1 MESNTIRQITTEC
14 GISLKKEYSFDRFV
28 RGESNRLACAAS
40 KAVAESPAKAY
51 NPLFIHGSVGL
62 GKTHLLHAIGNYIAN
77 NDLSTRVMYITSER
91 FAIELINSIR
101 KDATEKFRKI
111 FRKANVLLID
121 DVHFFKNKKGTQE
134 ELFHTFNE
142 LYENDKQ
149 IVLSSDR
156 SPHELSKLQDRL
168 VSRFRWGLVTDIQKP
183 NIETR
188 EAILQQKAIEH
199 GIEVPEEILH
209 LIASRISSNVR
220 ALEGALIRA
229 IAYSHLQQED
239 LSPETIDGLLPK
251 ENKEGAKLTVGCI
264 KEEVAKRYQLTVDQ
278 LEGPSRKKEIAFA
291 RHVAMYLTRELTD
304 NSYPSIGK
312 KFGGRDHSTVMYSY
326 RKIKQLEETPLWR
339 GEIKE
344 LKDSLVSKFGP
355 T

>member
-1 MESNTIRQITTEC
+1 MGSNSLRHITTDR
-14 GISLKKEYSFDRFV
+14 GISLKKEYNFDRFV

-40 KAVAESPAKAY
+40 RAVAESPAKAY

-62 GKTHLLHAIGNYIAN
+62 GKTHLLHAIGNHIVN
-77 NDLSTRVMYITSER
+77 NDLSARVMYITSER

-111 FRKANVLLID
+111 FRKTNVLLID

-142 LYENDKQ
+142 LYENGKQ

-156 SPHELSKLQDRL
+156 PPHELSKLQDRL
-168 VSRFRWGLVTDIQKP
+168 VSRFRWGLVTDIQP
-183 NIETR
+183 PDIETR
-188 EAILQQKAIEH
+188 EAILRQKAMEH

-209 LIASRISSNVR
+209 LIAARVPSNVR
-220 ALEGALIRA
+220 ALEGALIKA
-229 IAYSHLQQED
+229 IAYSHLQNVD
-239 LSPETIDGLLPK
+239 LSPEAVDGLLPK
-251 ENKEGAKLTVGCI
+251 EEKEEAKLTAAHI
-264 KEEVAKRYQLTVDQ
+264 KEEVAKKYQVTVNQ

-291 RHVAMYLTRELTD
+291 RHVAIYLIRELTD

-312 KFGGRDHSTVMYSY
+312 KFGQRDHSTAMHSY
-326 RKIKQLEETPLWR
+326 RKIKQLEETPLWK

-344 LKDSLVSKFGP
+344 LRDGLTSKFR
-355 T
+355 